1 MSGGHSRTPRGG
13 FGDVVVY
20 ESAII
25 HAPPVAKTPL
35 VPIDEEYLPAL
46 ILGLIALLS
55 VVMWHVSGTVGFQA
69 AGMASM
75 LIFFE
80 RGITGQTPAHAA
92 FPAVFLLAVI
102 TVCITPDV
110 NFLKNVNVQKK
121 ADEACA
127 ARHVLVQQCKSV
139 LGAEQ
144 TKKSFLDL
152 IGMEYYP
159 RNASHIALAAGK

>member
-13 FGDVVVY
+13 FGEMVVY

-25 HAPPVAKTPL
+25 HAPVAKTPL

-110 NFLKNVNVQKK
+110 NFLKNINVQKK

-139 LGAEQ
+139 MGAEQ